1 MLGIAKTI
9 AKSQMQTQLISSYQ
23 AISPAQAKTLITNL
37 NLVQSLENAL
47 FLVIESAAINNAGI
61 DQKNQHS
68 LQKKQNGK
76 NERTSKVSRA
86 DRYKLDEF
94 KGDLEA
100 PPKKLEKPPKPVGK
114 HHLKLME
121 KELRVKIDCEN
132 GDQVE

>member
-61 DQKNQHS
+61 D
-68 LQKKQNGK
+68 
-76 NERTSKVSRA
+76 
-86 DRYKLDEF
+86 
-94 KGDLEA
+94 
-100 PPKKLEKPPKPVGK
+100 
-114 HHLKLME
+114 
-121 KELRVKIDCEN
+121 
-132 GDQVE
+132 